1 MGASFSSDVWW
12 RCSGLAP
19 TIYSSFLCFYF
30 SLSLIF
36 SIFMPNFFM
45 YSFKGFIFWIS
56 KLVIIF
62 LITIFNNN
70 YSSKSQNW
78 YPINYRMESKIINTW
93 DNAKWKKYLKKKKQW
108 KCNIRGWDWENQNF
122 RRKKIVKWVSMN
134 REWIGNEYDVL
145 VFLLLMFNH
154 LFDQRSG
161 LDIFFQQKK
170 FE

>member
-1 MGASFSSDVWW
+1 
-12 RCSGLAP
+12 
-19 TIYSSFLCFYF
+19 
-30 SLSLIF
+30 
-36 SIFMPNFFM
+36 
-45 YSFKGFIFWIS
+45 
-56 KLVIIF
+56 
-62 LITIFNNN
+62 
-70 YSSKSQNW
+70 
-78 YPINYRMESKIINTW
+78 MESKIINTW